1 MTSRPC
7 RTMTCAPSCTGAA
20 VSGATASWMPSSTC
34 ALRRTP
40 ATLPANVRTVTCWP
54 SRSSRTVFSIVAKAV
69 VATVRV
75 AMTTANKAR
84 ARGERR
90 TLLRTARDGQLPRTS
105 TLCAR
110 NLSDKRHLL
119 RGRGRWDGWD
129 DAALMSDLLHP
140 RRCGIRR
147 PPERRL
153 LPAEDSGRSRRHR
166 RGHLIRA
173 LAANLCERADG
184 QRHEVGSVR
193 TAAVR
198 HRRQEGRVGLHEQQL
213 RRCYGSGCAQ
223 VILVLECH
231 VAGERH

>member
-1 MTSRPC
+1 
-7 RTMTCAPSCTGAA
+7 
-20 VSGATASWMPSSTC
+20 MPSSTC

-69 VATVRV
+69 VATARV

-90 TLLRTARDGQLPRTS
+90 TLLRTDRDGQLPRTS

-119 RGRGRWDGWD
+119 RGRDRWDGWD

-147 PPERRL
+147 HVERSCYQ
-153 LPAEDSGRSRRHR
+153 PKT
-166 RGHLIRA
+166 RA
-173 LAANLCERADG
+173 AVA
-184 QRHEVGSVR
+184 V
-193 TAAVR
+193 TAAATSSGLSPRTCASARTVSGTR
-198 HRRQEGRVGLHEQQL
+198 YGAFGRP
-213 RRCYGSGCAQ
+213 R
-223 VILVLECH
+223 
-231 VAGERH
+231 